1 MKVTA
6 IICAYN
12 AAGTIERAVRSCR
25 NEVDELLIIDDG
37 SNDQLEAAIHSAKQ
51 DLNDTLKLTVR
62 LVQHPKN
69 LGLGAAR
76 QTGLEHCQTDFALWL
91 DADDELLP
99 GRVTN
104 AITFLEQGADFVFD
118 ASELVEEAEPNVQV
132 RHIPDFLISEQK
144 LALQFARNF
153 IPALAVPVFR
163 VSCAKRIGYRSL
175 RNAEDYNF
183 LLRAILAGANIGFS
197 DFVGYR
203 EHASRT
209 SLSSDHTAQL
219 QGKVSALR
227 DIDYNELD
235 RYLSSALTSSST
247 QTPHSISEIDAD
259 LVRAYFLAQSEQW
272 ALLLLLCDK
281 LREKLEEKRQKTG
294 TIPSDELKAFEW
306 HKDFFRGVA
315 HYRLGNAQAAVQ
327 DFERAVSLCANA
339 ESYNNLGVALS
350 TNSTATTQ
358 AKAAF
363 ETANRLNP
371 NYRDAQNN
379 MAQFGNAKAL
389 TASPLRQASQTGQ
402 RASQTSILLS
412 EVALT
417 VPIRTNKKDS

>member
-12 AAGTIERAVRSCR
+12 AAGTIERAIRSCR

-51 DLNDTLKLTVR
+51 GLNDTLKPAVR
-62 LVQHPKN
+62 LVKHPKN
-69 LGLGAAR
+69 MGLGAAR

-118 ASELVEEAEPNVQV
+118 ASELVKEAEPNVQV
-132 RHIPDFLISEQK
+132 RHIPDFLINEQK

-203 EHASRT
+203 EHASQT

-219 QGKVSALR
+219 QGKVWALR
-227 DIDYNELD
+227 DINYNELD

-294 TIPSDELKAFEW
+294 TIPSDEESEQEPDELKAFEW

-315 HYRLGNAQAAVQ
+315 HYRLGNAQAAVE

-339 ESYNNLGVALS
+339 ESYNNLGVAKYTCRLPYERELS
-350 TNSTATTQ
+350 
-358 AKAAF
+358 
-363 ETANRLNP
+363 
-371 NYRDAQNN
+371 
-379 MAQFGNAKAL
+379 MALKRHPSFNDAL
-389 TASPLRQASQTGQ
+389 TNLAAKPFKLTDVPLRT
-402 RASQTSILLS
+402 THPFEL
-412 EVALT
+412 
-417 VPIRTNKKDS
+417 